1 MPTISLTIGPIH
13 TLVQNVIYAL
23 PARTTR
29 LRAQPVT
36 NILISND
43 GTTFAGPTFD
53 ATGQAD
59 ISGGFI
65 RDSVGGALVKFS
77 AY

>member
-1 MPTISLTIGPIH
+1 MPTIALTIGPAH
-13 TLVQNVIYAL
+13 TLVAGVAYAM
-23 PARTTR
+23 PAKAVR

-43 GTTFAGPTFD
+43 GTTWLGPTFD

-59 ISGGFI
+59 VVGVFI
-65 RDSVGGALVKFS
+65 RDSVGGAIVKFGS
-77 AY
+77 Y

>member
-1 MPTISLTIGPIH
+1 MATTLLTIGPVH
-13 TLVQNVIYAL
+13 TLVANQIYAL
-23 PARTTR
+23 PARVVR
-29 LRAQPVT
+29 MRAQPVT

-43 GTTFAGPTFD
+43 GTTFLGPTFD

-59 ISGGFI
+59 ISGAFI
-65 RDSVGGALVKFS
+65 RDSVGGAQIKLS